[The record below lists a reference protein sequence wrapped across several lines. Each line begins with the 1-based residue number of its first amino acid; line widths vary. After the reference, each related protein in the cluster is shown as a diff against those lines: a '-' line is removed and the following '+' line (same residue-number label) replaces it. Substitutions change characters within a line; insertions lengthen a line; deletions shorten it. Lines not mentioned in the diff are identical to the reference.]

1 MLGSSPT
8 FQPISTLPEIR
19 DLLDDA
25 PGILRADISRVKKL
39 LASSA
44 VPPMPSDVALTI
56 QKARDAL
63 KVLHAHGR
71 QLAHWLKDP
80 ISDAERSEII
90 RLQAIIPEIR
100 PLIQRHIS
108 LATEL
113 HRRAIGRAPSRKSWR
128 HL

>member
-1 MLGSSPT
+1 M
-8 FQPISTLPEIR
+8 
-19 DLLDDA
+19 
-25 PGILRADISRVKKL
+25 
-39 LASSA
+39 
-44 VPPMPSDVALTI
+44 ALTI

-63 KVLHAHGR
+63 KVLHAYGR
-71 QLAHWLKDP
+71 QLAHWQKDP

-100 PLIQRHIS
+100 PLIQRLIS

-113 HRRAIGRAPSRKSWR
+113 HRRAIGRAPSPKSWR